1 MPNEK
6 SLSKLALINALR
18 KCPPEARSRVIP
30 YLNSEGIQVIS
41 EVIFNVLFNDSPLT
55 KTQKRRI
62 KKLYSKDKNLL
73 KELSKRSG
81 SFKKKRKLMKQH
93 GGMIGTL
100 LGIKTHFKKTER
112 SILMYFVWNIGIAA
126 SLLAP
131 LIFGHS

>member
-73 KELSKRSG
+73 KELSKRHG

>member
-73 KELSKRSG
+73 KELSKRRG